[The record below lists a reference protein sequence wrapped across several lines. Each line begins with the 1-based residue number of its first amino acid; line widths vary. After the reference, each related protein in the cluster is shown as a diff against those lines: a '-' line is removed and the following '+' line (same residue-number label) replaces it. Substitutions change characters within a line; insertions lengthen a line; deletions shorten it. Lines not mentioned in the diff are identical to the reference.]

1 MSKQQS
7 QEAPRTEERQSTS
20 VWAFSLQIGLFAGL
34 IWGGLK
40 IVEYYLGFTKVPIGF
55 LAKPFFLR
63 SYYHSAAG
71 FWTGWAYFILFS
83 IAAAL
88 LYAAL
93 FRKVKGYWAGLG
105 YGAAW
110 WAVLYFWIGP
120 SFGMTN
126 RVEQLGWNTVVT
138 DFCLF
143 LLWGLFIGFSIS
155 FEFTDERSREP
166 AKKPA

>member
-7 QEAPRTEERQSTS
+7 HEAPRTEEKKSTS
-20 VWAFSLQIGLFAGL
+20 VWAFSMQIGLFAGL

-40 IVEYYLGFTKVPIGF
+40 IVEYYLGFTNVPIGF

-63 SYYHSAAG
+63 SYYNSAAG

-83 IAAAL
+83 VAAAL

-93 FRKVKGYWAGLG
+93 FRKVKGHWAGLG
-105 YGAAW
+105 YGAGW
-110 WAVLYFWIGP
+110 WAVLYFLIGP

-166 AKKPA
+166 SKKLA